1 MNRDTEA
8 IKNLLNWLLQEPNP
22 NFSKPSGGSSQE
34 TGFDEFGAADQQ
46 LNDSDPLDSEE
57 VSIPPSQFNGSNR
70 FFFSGNSFSPGES
83 QLFESGDRPAVQ
95 DRFHALIQRRLR
107 AEIEHKP
114 PLFPWETEVCEYF
127 DSATPDV
134 VPAYFWTTQLQN
146 LSLPIPMPETILAN
160 LLEQCQEVVQTSL
173 REGAKLVQAVE
184 SLFPGQSNALNQL
197 AGLVLASPSR
207 SAAVAPQ
214 PSRFQEGF
222 PSDYDVAT
230 PAQRMALSLIAAR
243 EIIESLML
251 TVSPSQTQAERQ
263 WQTAAGTLTLTAD
276 YQISTGRLRVQG
288 ELPCPGSLQFQGADA
303 EAIAQRSN
311 PGVLSVEIPD
321 PEPGQTNR
329 LEVRLEGANL
339 SPLVFA
345 IRFVTEAE

>member
-1 MNRDTEA
+1 
-8 IKNLLNWLLQEPNP
+8 
-22 NFSKPSGGSSQE
+22 
-34 TGFDEFGAADQQ
+34 
-46 LNDSDPLDSEE
+46 
-57 VSIPPSQFNGSNR
+57 
-70 FFFSGNSFSPGES
+70 
-83 QLFESGDRPAVQ
+83 
-95 DRFHALIQRRLR
+95 

-207 SAAVAPQ
+207 SVAVASQ

-243 EIIESLML
+243 EIIESLTL
-251 TVSPSQTQAERQ
+251 TISPSQTQAERQ
-263 WQTAAGTLTLTAD
+263 WQTAAGTLTLMAD
-276 YQISTGRLRVQG
+276 YQIATGRLRVQG

-303 EAIAQRSN
+303 ERSPSGLTPAASASKFLTQN
-311 PGVLSVEIPD
+311 PVKPIVWKFVWK
-321 PEPGQTNR
+321 GQICLR
-329 LEVRLEGANL
+329 WFLLFDSSPKRSSASEG
-339 SPLVFA
+339 SGYRV
-345 IRFVTEAE
+345 